1 MLPNPFLAFFLN
13 DVTSQPVM
21 EYLRIEASST
31 SFCDGDAY
39 LERDLPCIWWDF
51 MLSTVDGGL

>member
-1 MLPNPFLAFFLN
+1 
-13 DVTSQPVM
+13 M

-39 LERDLPCIWWDF
+39 LVKDLPCVYLVGF
-51 MLSTVDGGL
+51 YA